1 MRTLAIAV
9 LALGLPLLAK
19 APLQE
24 TQIVTSEHTDLAPGG
39 AVRVNGSMGQLDVE
53 GWDQPQVEITLGKST
68 FRRGTPKGVEDA
80 KQFLNR
86 IQIKVE
92 RKSAGE
98 LLITTVLPSRN
109 LITRPL
115 RGMTDVSLQY
125 VIKVPRDAHLV
136 IHHDS
141 GDIRLQGLTGPIEA
155 GTHAGDIEMR
165 LPEASPYTIDARCKV
180 GGVYS
185 DFAGDH
191 RVRYA
196 VGERYGHDAASS
208 APHAVLRVGVGGIQ
222 ILKTP
227 AVAAAP

>member
-1 MRTLAIAV
+1 MPRLALLV
-9 LALGLPLLAK
+9 LAFVLPLLAK

-24 TQIVTSEHTDLAPGG
+24 TQIITGEHTDLAPGG
-39 AVRVNGSMGQLDVE
+39 TVRVIGSMGQLDVE
-53 GWDQPQVEITLGKST
+53 GWDQPQVEITLGRST
-68 FRRGTPKGVEDA
+68 FRPGTPKGFEDA
-80 KQFLNR
+80 KQFLNH
-86 IQIKVE
+86 IQVKVE
-92 RKSAGE
+92 RNSAGE
-98 LLITTVLPSRN
+98 VLISTLFPKRN

-115 RGMTDVSLQY
+115 RGKTDVSLQY
-125 VIKVPRDAHLV
+125 VIKVPRAAHLV

-185 DFAGDH
+185 DFTGDH
-191 RVRYA
+191 RVRYV